1 MPDEAIIAEIFTNF
15 VTTKNNGC
23 SCSGKLLE
31 CSYIENVI
39 TKKLLNKYGFFCLET
54 PLSAA

>member
-15 VTTKNNGC
+15 VMTKNNGC
-23 SCSGKLLE
+23 FCSGKLLE

-39 TKKLLNKYGFFCLET
+39 TKKLLNKYGFF
-54 PLSAA
+54 